1 MDRIKEIG
9 ADRLAYA
16 VAKLVQSRTIDAR
29 SEAAD
34 ALLDYLDVGSPGG
47 PQSVPEWMERHKA
60 LQNSDLCNPLTN
72 SADE

>member
-34 ALLDYLDVGSPGG
+34 ALLDYLDVGSSGG

-60 LQNSDLCNPLTN
+60 LQNARLSGPQQAAQD
-72 SADE
+72 